1 MAFDGIILKKVID
14 ELQILENAKVNKIFQ
29 PSNNNIVINVYRGK
43 NYSINID
50 VSASDYGIY
59 ITKHNKKNPIVAP
72 NFCMTLR
79 KYLTGAKIK
88 RIYMHG
94 LERICFI
101 EFETHNEMND
111 LINRTL
117 AIELMGKYSNIV
129 LCNEKNMIIDALKK
143 FDGNGSSRDIMPTR
157 FYELP
162 EQPKIEFTNISES
175 NFIKI
180 ANDDKEK
187 IQNANKEILQNKIVG
202 TYPEETDEKRQLESK
217 IKDASYVNKNKEMSS
232 NNKRLET
239 VIPNKFVGISKL
251 FIQSAIEELHI
262 SNTISDKSLKEIYEY
277 INKILSSND
286 DLFKKYKNS
295 YTVFSGE
302 KNNDTDNLKNNYFL
316 DNFYN
321 EKANQEAYVN
331 YRNMV
336 LKILNGTLDKLLKKM
351 DNINEKIK
359 SCENMEQYKIYGELL
374 IANIYKFDNKSKTY
388 NNEVDSKET
397 NNAHDNFNFK
407 YEANKEN
414 TQYVVVENYYDNNN
428 KIEIPIDCHL
438 SISKNAEKYFKKYN
452 KLKNTVKVVNIQKK
466 ETEKELYYLESLIQ
480 EMDNC
485 TTFDDVDAVYNEI
498 SENLLFNT
506 NTKSKNKKNKNDQ
519 NDNMLNNYIRLVIDN
534 YDVFV
539 GKNNKQNDYLTLK
552 VAHENDMWF
561 HTKEIHGSHLILR
574 CNGEMPK
581 LETIEKCAKIS
592 AYYSKAKFSS
602 HVPVDYTLVKN
613 VHKPR
618 GANPGFVIYTNY
630 KTIYVDPSI
639 EEVN

>member
-217 IKDASYVNKNKEMSS
+217 IKNGSYVNKNKEISS
-232 NNKRLET
+232 NNKRIET

>member
-129 LCNEKNMIIDALKK
+129 LCNEKKMIIDALKK

-175 NFIKI
+175 DFIKI

-187 IQNANKEILQNKIVG
+187 IQNTNKENLQN
-202 TYPEETDEKRQLESK
+202 TNE
-217 IKDASYVNKNKEMSS
+217 EMSS

-277 INKILSSND
+277 INKILNSND
-286 DLFKKYKNS
+286 TVFKKYKNS
-295 YTVFSGE
+295 YTVFSEE

-388 NNEVDSKET
+388 NNEANSKEI
-397 NNAHDNFNFK
+397 NNAHDNFNFE
-407 YEANKEN
+407 YEADKEN

>member
-111 LINRTL
+111 LVNRTL

-175 NFIKI
+175 DFIKI

-187 IQNANKEILQNKIVG
+187 IQNTIVG

-217 IKDASYVNKNKEMSS
+217 IKNGSYVNKNKEMSS

-277 INKILSSND
+277 INKILNSND
-286 DLFKKYKNS
+286 TVFKKYKNS
-295 YTVFSGE
+295 YTVFSEE

-359 SCENMEQYKIYGELL
+359 SCENMEQYKIYGEIL

-414 TQYVVVENYYDNNN
+414 TQYAVVENYYDNNN

-485 TTFDDVDAVYNEI
+485 ITFDDVDAVYNEI

>member
-111 LINRTL
+111 LVNRTL
-117 AIELMGKYSNIV
+117 TIELMGKYSNIV

-175 NFIKI
+175 DFIKI

-187 IQNANKEILQNKIVG
+187 IQNTNKENLQN
-202 TYPEETDEKRQLESK
+202 TNE
-217 IKDASYVNKNKEMSS
+217 EMSS

-295 YTVFSGE
+295 YTVFSEE

-321 EKANQEAYVN
+321 EKANQESYVN

-374 IANIYKFDNKSKTY
+374 IANMYKFDNKSKTY
-388 NNEVDSKET
+388 NNEADSKEI
-397 NNAHDNFNFK
+397 NNAHDNFNFE
-407 YEANKEN
+407 YEADKEN
-414 TQYVVVENYYDNNN
+414 TQCVVVENYYDNNN

>member
-111 LINRTL
+111 LVNRTL

-175 NFIKI
+175 DFIKI
-180 ANDDKEK
+180 ANDDKE
-187 IQNANKEILQNKIVG
+187 NLQN
-202 TYPEETDEKRQLESK
+202 TNE
-217 IKDASYVNKNKEMSS
+217 EMSS

-277 INKILSSND
+277 INKILNSND
-286 DLFKKYKNS
+286 TVFKKYKNS
-295 YTVFSGE
+295 YTVFSEE

-388 NNEVDSKET
+388 NNEADSKET

-407 YEANKEN
+407 YEADKEN

-452 KLKNTVKVVNIQKK
+452 KLKNTVKIVNIQKK

-485 TTFDDVDAVYNEI
+485 ITFDDVDAVYNEI

-506 NTKSKNKKNKNDQ
+506 NTKSKNKKNKNDS

-552 VAHENDMWF
+552 LAHENDMWF

>member
-111 LINRTL
+111 LVNRTL
-117 AIELMGKYSNIV
+117 TIELMGKYSNIV

-175 NFIKI
+175 DFIKI

-187 IQNANKEILQNKIVG
+187 IQN
-202 TYPEETDEKRQLESK
+202 T
-217 IKDASYVNKNKEMSS
+217 NKEMSS

-277 INKILSSND
+277 INKILNSND

-302 KNNDTDNLKNNYFL
+302 KNNDIDNLKNNYFL

-397 NNAHDNFNFK
+397 NNAHDNLNFE
-407 YEANKEN
+407 YEADKEN